1 MPSRRVARAE
11 DASGA
16 ARARAATLVDARWPR
31 RGDGRGFT
39 GARAARERDGAT
51 RCARFVL
58 EVASDDDDDEGDEGW
73 RCAGACVVEDSC
85 AVRGREGARNGMM
98 RSVVVDDAMRRRGHG
113 AALVRRAT
121 ALALAEWDV
130 VTVWCEKGLVKFY
143 ESCGY
148 VYEPA
153 KGRRYAEDDEAVLRA
168 TRDSVRDAR
177 GISTGG

>member
-1 MPSRRVARAE
+1 MPTRRVARAE
-11 DASGA
+11 DASA
-16 ARARAATLVDARWPR
+16 EARARAATLVDARWPR
-31 RGDGRGFT
+31 RGDGAGF
-39 GARAARERDGAT
+39 AAPGSRDGTTA
-51 RCARFVL
+51 RARFVL
-58 EVASDDDDDEGDEGW
+58 EVDDGDGW

-98 RSVVVDDAMRRRGHG
+98 RSVVVDDAMRGRGHG

-130 VTVWCEKGLVKFY
+130 VTVWCEQGWLVKFY

-148 VYEPA
+148 VHEPA
-153 KGRRYAEDDEAVLRA
+153 RGRGYAEDEEAVLRA

-177 GISTGG
+177 GARAPVGD

>member
-1 MPSRRVARAE
+1 MEICNALAAAWADPSAVM
-11 DASGA
+11 A
-16 ARARAATLVDARWPR
+16 APELA
-31 RGDGRGFT
+31 
-39 GARAARERDGAT
+39 
-51 RCARFVL
+51 
-58 EVASDDDDDEGDEGW
+58 
-73 RCAGACVVEDSC
+73 
-85 AVRGREGARNGMM
+85 
-98 RSVVVDDAMRRRGHG
+98 
-113 AALVRRAT
+113 RAT